1 MSPQAADGG
10 DGGYCGDGGDG
21 GEGGDGDN
29 VSCTGSESEGRSGS
43 SDEEMNEN
51 LNVCHDSLGYE
62 KRFEL
67 RQCKRMGKGI

>member
-1 MSPQAADGG
+1 
-10 DGGYCGDGGDG
+10 
-21 GEGGDGDN
+21 
-29 VSCTGSESEGRSGS
+29 
-43 SDEEMNEN
+43 MNEN